1 MLRLTFRLIG
11 FICLALAFAAA
22 IVDGTRSIAA
32 GAPAIMPLGSTAAA
46 LFPALFLR
54 FKSGVEAA
62 LPPLWDPALVTVLLL
77 PTWLVI
83 GVLGLLLIALTRP
96 AREKIGYARR

>member
-32 GAPAIMPLGSTAAA
+32 GAPAIMPCTAPVLSAA
-46 LFPALFLR
+46 TIAGWVMYTKCGCTPAAWQAMR
-54 FKSGVEAA
+54 NGKV
-62 LPPLWDPALVTVLLL
+62 
-77 PTWLVI
+77 
-83 GVLGLLLIALTRP
+83 
-96 AREKIGYARR
+96 